1 MTITWP
7 RVGDRV
13 RMIGNPPNGPLLG
26 TVIQVRRV
34 LVRVRW
40 DEMRRSRKWDT
51 SDVAP
56 HFLLPLKGEK

>member
-1 MTITWP
+1 
-7 RVGDRV
+7 
-13 RMIGNPPNGPLLG
+13 MIGDPPNGALLG